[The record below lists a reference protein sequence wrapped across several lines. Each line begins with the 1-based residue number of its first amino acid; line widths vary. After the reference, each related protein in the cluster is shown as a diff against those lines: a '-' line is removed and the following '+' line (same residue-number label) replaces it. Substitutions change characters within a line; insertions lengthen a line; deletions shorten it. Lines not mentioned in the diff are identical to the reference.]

1 MVSTSGNIRC
11 LGWLTPVILVGTFSL
26 GGCTGGAV
34 AEAGPADDPAAKVE
48 VVDGSRPA
56 RITLTDRAVQRLGIR
71 TEPVK
76 VAPARSGRPSH
87 SLVVPYAAV
96 VYDAEGDA
104 WVFVLDA
111 PATYVRAPIV
121 VGSIASGSAV
131 LTSGPPSGTP
141 VVTVG
146 APELVG
152 AEAGISGEE

>member
-1 MVSTSGNIRC
+1 MVSRSGNIRC
-11 LGWLTPVILVGTFSL
+11 WGCLTPLILLGTFGL

-34 AEAGPADDPAAKVE
+34 AEAGPADGPAARVE

-76 VAPARSGRPSH
+76 PAPARSGRPSQ

-111 PATYVRAPIV
+111 AATYAR
-121 VGSIASGSAV
+121 
-131 LTSGPPSGTP
+131 PS
-141 VVTVG
+141 
-146 APELVG
+146 
-152 AEAGISGEE
+152 

>member
-1 MVSTSGNIRC
+1 MISIVRNVGHPGWVSPVVLMVA
-11 LGWLTPVILVGTFSL
+11 LGL
-26 GGCTGGAV
+26 GGCTGGTP
-34 AEAGPADDPAAKVE
+34 AEAGPPDEPAAEVE
-48 VVDGSRPA
+48 AVDGSQPA
-56 RITLTDRAVQRLGIR
+56 RVTLSDRAVQRLGIR

-76 VAPARSGRPSH
+76 VLPARPSGQPR

-96 VYDAEGDA
+96 IYDAEGDA
-104 WVFVLDA
+104 WVFVRQA
-111 PATYVRAPIV
+111 PTTYVRAPIV
-121 VGSIASGSAV
+121 VRSIASGSAV